1 MDVNLDTVTR
11 NQNSHSVSVN
21 ELEEGSEISR
31 RVMVLFTVMVLA
43 FVLDY
48 LSSFFSP
55 RLCEFLLCRH
65 ANYRTVYDSFFSI
78 NVKFMILK
86 F

>member
-48 LSSFFSP
+48 LS
-55 RLCEFLLCRH
+55 
-65 ANYRTVYDSFFSI
+65 
-78 NVKFMILK
+78 
-86 F
+86 

>member
-1 MDVNLDTVTR
+1 MDVNLNTVTR

-43 FVLDY
+43 FVFI
-48 LSSFFSP
+48 FF
-55 RLCEFLLCRH
+55 
-65 ANYRTVYDSFFSI
+65 A
-78 NVKFMILK
+78 
-86 F
+86 